1 MLEKVILILEKKG
14 YSWDLRYHDKE
25 KKDILMLSY
34 HSKEITN
41 LDNFMES
48 YHIYSQMKEERFRY
62 FFGKGPKEMSRI
74 SKSEILSKMHAL
86 PKNK

>member
-14 YSWDLRYHDKE
+14 YSWDLRFHDTE

-34 HSKEITN
+34 HSKEITD

-48 YHIYSQMKEERFRY
+48 SHIYTQIKEERFRY

-74 SKSEILSKMHAL
+74 SKNEILKIINEL
-86 PKNK
+86 IENK